1 MEKEPEPFRAAVS
14 SAMDFDGVRENMRFL
29 QHKDEEKSTD
39 VPYPFRLGKEPCYT
53 IIRYRPEKLFELRK
67 SKQKMLPVIP
77 ASITGN
83 IVI

>member
-53 IIRYRPEKLFELRK
+53 ISVTDRK
-67 SKQKMLPVIP
+67 NSSNREIKTKMLPVIP